1 MSASVIVCKG
11 CCCGKIEKGHNE
23 VPVEALKSA
32 WEKSGLE
39 EHVNLTIS
47 GCLGP
52 CNMHNVS
59 LLKTKNGNIWLGEL
73 CSHEHYDALVEWGSN
88 VAEYGIDAELPE
100 ILVPLQF
107 ERAEDAYSMAF

>member
-1 MSASVIVCKG
+1 MSASVIVCNG

-23 VPVEALKSA
+23 VPVDALKSA

-39 EHVNLTIS
+39 ENVKLTIS

-59 LLKTKNGNIWLGEL
+59 LLKTKNGYPKEL
-73 CSHEHYDALVEWGSN
+73 HHLFSLKQVLYDLHQE
-88 VAEYGIDAELPE
+88 
-100 ILVPLQF
+100 LQF
-107 ERAEDAYSMAF
+107 LVSNEMADDTL